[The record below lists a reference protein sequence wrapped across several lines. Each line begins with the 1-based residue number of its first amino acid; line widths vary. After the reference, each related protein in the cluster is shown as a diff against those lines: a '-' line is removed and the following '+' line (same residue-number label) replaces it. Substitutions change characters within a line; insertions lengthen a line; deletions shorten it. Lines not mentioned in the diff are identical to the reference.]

1 MKQIYVCLTLAL
13 LLFAGLNCGTED
25 PVEETGDTLVVETV
39 SPPEPE
45 ATENL
50 VEEVDDTVVIEAIPL
65 PEPEPEPEPEEVEVL
80 DPGQGLSLGSRAP
93 DFELSDGNGKLHT
106 LGDYIGNKNVV
117 LVFFRG
123 VW

>member
-1 MKQIYVCLTLAL
+1 MKQIYVCLALAL

-25 PVEETGDTLVVETV
+25 PMEETGDPLVVETV
-39 SPPEPE
+39 PPPEPE

-50 VEEVDDTVVIEAIPL
+50 VEEAEDPVVIEAVPL
-65 PEPEPEPEPEEVEVL
+65 PEPEPEPEAEAL
-80 DPGQGLSLGSRAP
+80 DPGQGLPLGSRAP

-106 LGDYIGNKNVV
+106 LNDYIGNKHVV

>member
-1 MKQIYVCLTLAL
+1 MKQIYVCLALAL
-13 LLFAGLNCGTED
+13 LLIAGLNCGTED

-39 SPPEPE
+39 PPPEPE

-50 VEEVDDTVVIEAIPL
+50 VEGADDTLVIEAIPL
-65 PEPEPEPEPEEVEVL
+65 PEPEPEPEPEEAEAL
-80 DPGQGLSLGSRAP
+80 DPGQGLSLGSQAP
-93 DFELSDGNGKLHT
+93 DFELADGNGKLHT
-106 LGDYIGNKNVV
+106 LNNYIGNKNVV

>member
-1 MKQIYVCLTLAL
+1 MKQIQALLALAL
-13 LLFAGLNCGTED
+13 LLLAGLNCGTED
-25 PVEETGDTLVVETV
+25 PVEATGDPLVVETV
-39 SPPEPE
+39 PPPEPE

-50 VEEVDDTVVIEAIPL
+50 VEETGDPVVIEATPL
-65 PEPEPEPEPEEVEVL
+65 PEPEHEEVEVL

-93 DFELSDGNGKLHT
+93 DFELSDGNGKPHKLT
-106 LGDYIGNKNVV
+106 DYIGDKNVV